1 MSSKLSINL
10 NDLNF
15 IHTNNLHSYFKFI
28 INKNDSQNYIKLNLP
43 IFISLYNQNE
53 NKFNEEK
60 CDLCFLFTFFSFFY
74 INKCENKLFLKLFEN
89 YIKLYSL
96 NEIINKS
103 FTVLF
108 LTKKYFFE
116 NIIFSEN
123 EIKDLFYSLSNEYN
137 NNSKKMISNI
147 VFNFEKENNED
158 NIIEFNFLYL
168 FLKSHILLN
177 NKNQILGIFNFFE
190 KNKNNIQVFFINKN
204 KKKYFVNFTKLIVQ
218 IFDSI
223 LFFLKTDNN
232 KNKDENINNIKIL
245 EMNTNDILNELNN
258 YFKISIKV
266 IEVIIDQKFYYFSV
280 FIKKYIYIIL
290 EYIKRFFILYNLK
303 KIFISNSNLFKFLN
317 NIINFCEYTKD
328 DNFIYDIIS
337 NIYEIYRMCDDIKT
351 SEIFYNKLNNISINK
366 KIEEK
371 NLISF
376 KIFNLNKFFSNKN
389 LIENENIISTKIS

>member
-280 FIKKYIYIIL
+280 FIKKYIYTL
-290 EYIKRFFILYNLK
+290 
-303 KIFISNSNLFKFLN
+303 IFRNIFKL
-317 NIINFCEYTKD
+317 
-328 DNFIYDIIS
+328 
-337 NIYEIYRMCDDIKT
+337 
-351 SEIFYNKLNNISINK
+351 L
-366 KIEEK
+366 
-371 NLISF
+371 L
-376 KIFNLNKFFSNKN
+376 
-389 LIENENIISTKIS
+389 

>member
-74 INKCENKLFLKLFEN
+74 INKSENKLFLKLFEN

-137 NNSKKMISNI
+137 NNSKNIISNI

-280 FIKKYIYIIL
+280 FIKKYIYMIL
-290 EYIKRFFILYNLK
+290 EDIKRFFILYNLK